1 MAGGE
6 KPDDYTYDKWKAVI
20 EESLKG
26 LTGSKLK
33 DQDDVVGELSKDV
46 AYVFEVVTGEED
58 HELFS
63 VKISIEMLNKRE
75 RKILRIANNEKD
87 DYKDNH
93 AKYERRIVEADTHEE
108 ILEYLK

>member
-1 MAGGE
+1 M
-6 KPDDYTYDKWKAVI
+6 
-20 EESLKG
+20 
-26 LTGSKLK
+26 TGSKLR
-33 DQDDVVGELSKDV
+33 DQDAVEGELSKDT
-46 AYVFEVVTGEED
+46 AYAFEVVSGED

-87 DYKDNH
+87 HYKDNH

-108 ILEYLK
+108 ILEYLKQTEEEII